1 MIICYSTIN
10 NGDCPLGASKTP
22 RAALAIPA
30 CGVGHS
36 RVRRWRFPRAAF
48 SAPVHREI
56 TL

>member
-10 NGDCPLGASKTP
+10 NGACPLGASKTP

-30 CGVGHS
+30 CGVGDF
-36 RVRRWRFPRAAF
+36 RVRRFQPQCIVKSLCEAT
-48 SAPVHREI
+48 